1 MKRLRNWVWWIG
13 LGASVLGAG
22 CASANRE
29 SAADVALA
37 EAAPTEAQLHDQLT
51 ADRLSAGQLRAL
63 EVRAQQKLRDFFDYL
78 NLVGDPALDSTF
90 RAEAS
95 RQALLLFAN
104 PQARVRLAPV
114 GHPPRTMTA
123 RQWLDE
129 LTRSDEAMAFTVGEP
144 TLSRPLTLTDSLQY
158 RGELSMPGTEATK
171 SEARTSQ
178 ESAQTRV
185 RVLVKR
191 VAKSFGEDEMQV
203 WEVILEGVG

>member
-90 RAEAS
+90 RAEAA

-104 PQARVRLAPV
+104 PQARVRLAPA
-114 GHPPRTMTA
+114 GHSPRTMTA
-123 RQWLDE
+123 QQWLDE
-129 LTRSDEAMAFTVGEP
+129 LVQSGEAVAFSLSELTI
-144 TLSRPLTLTDSLQY
+144 SRPLMLTDSLQY
-158 RGELSMPGTEATK
+158 RGELSVTTLVPDAEAANSK
-171 SEARTSQ
+171 PQAYP
-178 ESAQTRV
+178 V
-185 RVLVKR
+185 RVVVKR
-191 VAKSFGEDEMQV
+191 VVKSFGEDEMQV
-203 WEVILEGVG
+203 WEVFLEGVG

>member
-90 RAEAS
+90 RAEAA

-129 LTRSDEAMAFTVGEP
+129 LTRSDETMAFTVGEP

-158 RGELSMPGTEATK
+158 RGELSVTTPVPNAEAASSK
-171 SEARTSQ
+171 
-178 ESAQTRV
+178 AQAYPV
-185 RVLVKR
+185 RVVVKR
-191 VAKSFGEDEMQV
+191 DAKEFGEDEMQV
-203 WEVILEGVG
+203 WEVFLEGVG